1 MKLVNTGIEDLVLN
15 VRTLTRIMESNG
27 FMLGGSWDYERVT
40 YDYKIESNET
50 NITYYVRIQGYALEG
65 DVDKGNAVIKL
76 LTPLLGRH
84 YYPHGV
90 EYGEEE
96 EGFSK
101 DLSDKAY
108 RLVENVQPPAEANQT
123 ERK

>member
-1 MKLVNTGIEDLVLN
+1 MRLENTGIEDLILN
-15 VRTLTRIMESNG
+15 VKTLTRIMESNG

-76 LTPLLGRH
+76 MTPLLGRH

-90 EYGEEE
+90 EYGED
-96 EGFSK
+96 EGFSR
-101 DLSDKAY
+101 DLIDKSH
-108 RLVENVQPPAEANQT
+108 RLVESVQAPAEANQT
-123 ERK
+123 EQE

>member
-1 MKLVNTGIEDLVLN
+1 MKLENTGIEDLVMN
-15 VRTLTRIMESNG
+15 VKTLTRIMESNG

-40 YDYKIESNET
+40 YDYKIESPET

-65 DVDKGNAVIKL
+65 DVDRGNAVIKL

-90 EYGEEE
+90 EYGED
-96 EGFSK
+96 EGFSR
-101 DLSDKAY
+101 DLIDKAH
-108 RLVENVQPPAEANQT
+108 RLVESVQAPAEANQT
-123 ERK
+123 EQK